1 MKKTLLIALLVVAV
15 LSSSFAARGS
25 STEIMLGLS
34 SGFNQEV
41 LFYENPLTEELENST
56 RNIIPLKVDGL
67 FYLGDSFA
75 LNTALG
81 MDIYLPETDNG
92 DASVG
97 LVADI
102 LAYYRMQL
110 GDAFDL
116 LAGGGVSYKYKNI
129 ADVDGG
135 DIGSSSTSN
144 HTLALL
150 ASLRFQFEATDH
162 IVVFAGADLGYNVLN
177 VASTTTDILGN
188 SNTET
193 KNLDRNIMP
202 WAIKAGVS
210 YKF

>member
-1 MKKTLLIALLVVAV
+1 MKKILLIALLVVAV

-41 LFYENPLTEELENST
+41 LFYENPFTEELETST
-56 RNIIPLKVDGL
+56 RNIIPLKVDGM
-67 FYLGDSFA
+67 FYFGDSFA

-97 LVADI
+97 FVADI

-110 GDAFDL
+110 AKSVDIL
-116 LAGGGVSYKYKNI
+116 LGGGVSYLYFSPI
-129 ADVDGG
+129 DG
-135 DIGSSSTSN
+135 ITSN
-144 HTLALL
+144 SLDLL
-150 ASLRFQFEATDH
+150 ASLRFQFGITDH
-162 IVVFAGADLGYNVLN
+162 IVIFAGAEAGYKVLNAATTDLG
-177 VASTTTDILGN
+177 DLG
-188 SNTET
+188 SHTEYG
-193 KNLDRNIMP
+193 KDSIMP